1 MVSSKLSSGDKV
13 FLVTVY
19 RLDYISTSI
28 FYQEFTQLL
37 EELCVMK
44 ENFIM
49 SGDINFHLET
59 MDANVVTLKNIFES
73 FNLVQHVNLPTHSK
87 GHTLDFILC
96 RDDLPKI
103 SSLKVEDVNLSDH
116 FLISFTANC
125 TAAKTEYKTSTCRNI
140 KSIDIEKFK
149 ADVLNSLTGS
159 NFTSFGD
166 KISFYNDNLKS
177 LLDSYAPLKTKS
189 VKIVPHAP
197 WFDLEYRELRKRRR
211 KAERKYMKTRSSSD
225 KKEFS
230 TLRKMTTNLAFRKK
244 REFFSDKIQNCSSS
258 KALFSCVNRLMDN
271 TKSDA
276 LPTHES
282 PAELASKFNKFFKEK
297 IINIRKHFP
306 PPSDGDKSKSKT
318 FTGIPLSVFRPAT
331 LEEIE
336 GIVGKFGL
344 KSSPEDP
351 LPASLLVQLKDILIP
366 VWLELVNLSLE
377 QGSIECLKSAVVLPL
392 LKGLDSLLDTEIFK
406 NYRPVSNLQL
416 IGKIIE
422 RIIGTRLDEHMDINQ
437 LHCNN
442 QYGYKKNH
450 STELLLLK
458 IANDLLLSCDRKIP
472 TLVMLLDLSAAFD
485 TVDQDKMLAILENNF
500 GITGTALNWF
510 KSFLKGRTQKVCVN
524 NTFSEDAYLDFGVPQ
539 GSILGPK
546 LFNIYAQSFS
556 SNLNAKVDVSVE
568 GYADDH
574 QVQKQFGVLF
584 QFQFLSRGI
593 ENIYNA
599 AEVWMFEFFL
609 MINCSKTL
617 LMIVA
622 PPSVMEQ
629 ILIKG
634 SFINGCCI
642 RFVSEAKNL
651 GVILD
656 SFLSFD
662 TQVKKVVRGCFN
674 TLRKI
679 SRIKKFLTYDDLKL
693 LACALVLSHIDYC
706 NVLYYHISSHNIR
719 MLQSV
724 QNSAARLVSGVNRFD
739 QIDNDNLF
747 QKLHWLKI
755 TERIEYK
762 ILTIVHKCLYGN
774 APSDLSSLLLP
785 SQSDRTKMLNIPV
798 HHTKYGERS
807 FSVSGPRL
815 WNTLPYSLR
824 IIDNFITFKKYLK
837 TFLFKKCFNIV

>member
-13 FLVTVY
+13 FLVTMY

-28 FYQEFTQLL
+28 FFQEFTQLL

-73 FNLVQHVNLPTHSK
+73 FNLVQHVNLPTHRK

-103 SSLKVEDVNLSDH
+103 STLKVEDVNLSDH

-125 TAAKTEYKTSTCRNI
+125 TAAKTKYKTSTCRNI

-149 ADVLNSLTGS
+149 ADVLNSLTTGS

-211 KAERKYMKTRSSSD
+211 KAERKY
-225 KKEFS
+225 
-230 TLRKMTTNLAFRKK
+230 
-244 REFFSDKIQNCSSS
+244 
-258 KALFSCVNRLMDN
+258 
-271 TKSDA
+271 
-276 LPTHES
+276 
-282 PAELASKFNKFFKEK
+282 
-297 IINIRKHFP
+297 FP

-422 RIIGTRLDEHMDINQ
+422 SIIGTRLDEHMDINQ

-556 SNLNAKVDVSVE
+556 SNLNSKVDVSVE

-584 QFQFLSRGI
+584 QFQFLSSGI

-599 AEVWMFEFFL
+599 AEEWMFEFFL

-755 TERIEYK
+755 NERIEYK